1 MKDNLEQ
8 NFDESQ
14 EDQAVQNEADDQA
27 CNSEVE
33 PQDEQQDEQLELLQQ
48 WEQERDSLVN
58 QLLRLKADFDNYKR
72 RSEAMVESIRASA
85 NQNLMA
91 ELLPVIDNFER
102 AINAAE
108 DSPFSSGVKM
118 IFNQL
123 MDCLCKQGL
132 QPIDAVGQP
141 FDPNIH
147 EAVSMQGE
155 GQDLIVTAELQK
167 GYLFKDKLLR
177 ASMVQ
182 VAPKTQDE
190 EE

>member
-1 MKDNLEQ
+1 LKNNLEQ

>member
-14 EDQAVQNEADDQA
+14 EDQAVQNEADDQV